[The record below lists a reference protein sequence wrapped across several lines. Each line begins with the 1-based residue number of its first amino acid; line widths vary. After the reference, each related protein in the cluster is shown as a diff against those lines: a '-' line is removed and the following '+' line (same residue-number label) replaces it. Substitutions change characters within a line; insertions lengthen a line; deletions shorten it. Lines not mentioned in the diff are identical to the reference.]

1 MGVMSHPPL
10 GNATEESTTKEVFNY
25 IKKNSKVKVA
35 RADIQEIKTSGSN
48 SFKVTV
54 DKCEVEDFINK
65 TKWPKHLTVKAF
77 KPSRRKSSKPRQQ
90 GQSQMKGKNMMNNR
104 RKKFQKTQRY
114 RRDYIPRERPYKAYN
129 QNTGNRY
136 QNEYPPGGY
145 NSGYSR
151 DYNPGYSRDYRY

>member
-1 MGVMSHPPL
+1 
-10 GNATEESTTKEVFNY
+10 
-25 IKKNSKVKVA
+25 
-35 RADIQEIKTSGSN
+35 
-48 SFKVTV
+48 
-54 DKCEVEDFINK
+54 
-65 TKWPKHLTVKAF
+65 
-77 KPSRRKSSKPRQQ
+77 
-90 GQSQMKGKNMMNNR
+90 MKGKNMMNNR